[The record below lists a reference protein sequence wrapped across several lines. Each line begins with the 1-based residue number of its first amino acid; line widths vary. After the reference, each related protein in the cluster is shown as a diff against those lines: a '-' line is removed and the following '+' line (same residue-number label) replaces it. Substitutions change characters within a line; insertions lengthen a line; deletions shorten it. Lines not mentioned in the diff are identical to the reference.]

1 MFPKPFVCGVK
12 EQADTGVKFLSACLA
27 IGVIDLILHFY
38 YLQTTEFFPVV
49 YHLPHY
55 FLPLYAL
62 FQAMI
67 VLSFVSSL
75 VILQILS
82 ITFGSFSSLTLIVS
96 YLIPCIRFYPVF

>member
-27 IGVIDLILHFY
+27 LGVIDLILHFY
-38 YLQTTEFFPVV
+38 YLQTTEFFQLFSI
-49 YHLPHY
+49 YLTISY
-55 FLPLYAL
+55 LYAL

>member
-27 IGVIDLILHFY
+27 LGVIDLILHFY

-49 YHLPHY
+49 FHLPHY
-55 FLPLYAL
+55 FLPYAL

-82 ITFGSFSSLTLIVS
+82 ITFVHFQV
-96 YLIPCIRFYPVF
+96 